1 MSKPVVVYTCGTFDM
16 FHVGHLNMIKA
27 AKGLGDKLIVAVST
41 DEVAEQYKKG
51 SLVVPFEQRMAIVS
65 SMKYVDVCVA
75 QNDRDKYKAWERLRY
90 DVLVVG
96 DDWYGSDE
104 FNYYEDKLSNVGAKV
119 VYLPYTPKVSSTN
132 IRKLLEKRGVEKYAE
147 SRKLSEKV

>member
-41 DEVAEQYKKG
+41 DEVVEQYKKG